1 MQKYLINK
9 IRDNIASFIDDQTH
23 HIINVMRNKV
33 GSQLIGLDNNQ
44 QYLCEIISIKPL
56 RAKIINKIDIVVK
69 NDFELNVFQAS
80 IKSAHM
86 DLSII
91 KACELNTNNF
101 YIFNANLSQKN
112 IVHNLERYKKLML
125 NACQQCSRTD
135 FMNIELINNIDDL
148 KTKLELNDVN
158 LIAHFSDKKL
168 DIAELIHDKN
178 KIGII
183 TGPEGGWNVNDFD
196 YLKSEKNH
204 IINLT
209 KTILRSETATMYLLS
224 VVNYIKLGE

>member
-9 IRDNIASFIDDQTH
+9 IIDNNVSFVDDQTH
-23 HIINVMRNKV
+23 HIVNVMRNKV
-33 GSQLIGLDNNQ
+33 GSQIIGLDKNQ
-44 QYLCEIISIKPL
+44 KYLCEIISLKPL
-56 RAKIINKIDIVVK
+56 RAKILSKIDEIIK

-80 IKSAHM
+80 IKPTHM
-86 DLSII
+86 EFAII
-91 KACELNTNNF
+91 KACELNANNF

-112 IVHNLERYKKLML
+112 IVHNLERYTKLMM

-135 FMNIELINNIDDL
+135 FMNIEFIDNINEL
-148 KTKLELNDVN
+148 KIKFELNEIN
-158 LIAHFSDKKL
+158 LIAHFSDKKI
-168 DIAELIHDKN
+168 DINHLIHKKN

-183 TGPEGGWNVNDFD
+183 IGPEGGWDDRDFD
-196 YLKSEKNH
+196 YIKSEKSH

-209 KTILRSETATMYLLS
+209 KTILRSETATLYLLS